1 MTASAARLS
10 THVLD
15 TGRGSPAPGVPVT
28 VFRQDG
34 SELRAVGNGV
44 TDDDGRI
51 ADLLDGD
58 MPLTPG
64 WYRIVFDLAPY
75 YASQRHFFSR
85 VTLDFSVAE
94 PRNHHVPLLVSTYGC
109 TSYRGS

>member
-15 TGRGSPAPGVPVT
+15 TGRGLPAPGVPVT

-44 TDDDGRI
+44 TDDDGRVG
-51 ADLLDGD
+51 DLLAADA
-58 MPLTPG
+58 PLEPG
-64 WYRIVFDLAPY
+64 WYRIVFDLTPY
-75 YASQRHFFSR
+75 YGSQRHFFSR
-85 VTLDFSVAE
+85 VSLDFSVAE
-94 PRNHHVPLLVSTYGC
+94 PRHHHVPLLVSAYGC
-109 TSYRGS
+109 ASYRGS